1 MVRVGCVPEHFSAP
15 FLALPSLPMPVDSSK
30 AVHAEPVDLVFCPGG
45 TGQML
50 ELLRTNSLDVC
61 VCLTEGIFASLAKG
75 NPADIAI
82 IGVLTHSPLTW
93 AIVSHPDST
102 KPGNVYADALDGP
115 HPDNAAL
122 IRGTRV
128 GISRFGSG
136 SHLIPFLVAQSET
149 PASVLTPP
157 TTPQQQNEQEQQQ
170 QSQQSQPPEF
180 QFVQLNDFAGLRAGI
195 SAGTADCFLWERF
208 TTQSHISSGALHH
221 LSSITPPWP
230 AFVVVARRAFV
241 TEHADVTRALVSGI
255 SRVVR
260 ERIKSQES
268 RDAVIDEICVRFG
281 YNREHVVAW
290 FEGVEFADDVANV
303 DRTALARCL
312 RVLEGAGA
320 VQRGSAIHDDWLFV
334 YGFVVSLRH
343 PPSAPHLPC
352 TRASV
357 AARIAPPFARR
368 QCRRETRRKCAQ
380 QRVDV
385 TDVGPDLDVAE
396 RLIAHAAIKRGPGAG
411 ARKGRPKSSLYT
423 GVSWFADQRKWLA
436 CIKIRGVQFNL
447 GLHNSQIQAA
457 RAFEAVSRARE
468 DILDLWDGF
477 SSPAER
483 AAHIMKMANPDHKQR
498 VRTSQFRGVLRVAG
512 TKKFRVKTRIDKQ
525 QYSLGCY
532 ASEKLAARVYQRVA
546 SMRRQM
552 AASLATMTSH
562 RERATFVRSCVDN
575 VIAELRDTLPACAAA
590 TAANGAATFEG
601 EGDSDTAGQDAEQAG
616 RGS

>member
-61 VCLTEGIFASLAKG
+61 VCLTEGIVASLAKG

-93 AIVSHPDST
+93 AVVSHPDST

-334 YGFVVSLRH
+334 
-343 PPSAPHLPC
+343 
-352 TRASV
+352 
-357 AARIAPPFARR
+357 
-368 QCRRETRRKCAQ
+368 
-380 QRVDV
+380 
-385 TDVGPDLDVAE
+385 
-396 RLIAHAAIKRGPGAG
+396 
-411 ARKGRPKSSLYT
+411 
-423 GVSWFADQRKWLA
+423 
-436 CIKIRGVQFNL
+436 
-447 GLHNSQIQAA
+447 
-457 RAFEAVSRARE
+457 
-468 DILDLWDGF
+468 
-477 SSPAER
+477 
-483 AAHIMKMANPDHKQR
+483 
-498 VRTSQFRGVLRVAG
+498 
-512 TKKFRVKTRIDKQ
+512 
-525 QYSLGCY
+525 
-532 ASEKLAARVYQRVA
+532 
-546 SMRRQM
+546 
-552 AASLATMTSH
+552 
-562 RERATFVRSCVDN
+562 
-575 VIAELRDTLPACAAA
+575 
-590 TAANGAATFEG
+590 
-601 EGDSDTAGQDAEQAG
+601 
-616 RGS
+616 